1 VRRLRWVA
9 LVVASAL
16 STSASPGSG
25 AGEIDGRIVLA
36 GTAGESPAS
45 EAAVWLPGVRDPNPL
60 YRPEPV
66 VRQKDKRF
74 DPHVLAVKRG
84 TTVGFPNLDRIFHNV
99 FSLTPGGEFDLGL
112 YRGGSSREV
121 RFDAPGLVRVFCNIH
136 SQMAAYVLV
145 TEGPSFAV
153 AGEDGAYRIGG
164 LAPGEHLVRV
174 WHEKGGGKEQRVQV
188 HAGEVA
194 TLDFRL
200 DASGWVERPH
210 KNKNGQD
217 YPPVARDADRY

>member
-1 VRRLRWVA
+1 MRRLRWVA
-9 LVVASAL
+9 LLVPSVLVAF
-16 STSASPGSG
+16 ASPGSG
-25 AGEIDGRIVLA
+25 AGEIDGRVVLT
-36 GTAGESPAS
+36 GSAGESPAS
-45 EAAVWLPGVRDPNPL
+45 EAAVWLPGANEPNPL
-60 YRPEPV
+60 YRHEPV

-84 TTVGFPNLDRIFHNV
+84 TTVAFPNLDRIFHNV
-99 FSLTPGGEFDLGL
+99 FSLTPGSAFDLGL

-121 RFDAPGLVRVFCNIH
+121 RLETPGLVRVFCNIH

-153 AGEDGAYRIGG
+153 ADEDGGYRVGG
-164 LAPGEHLVRV
+164 LSPGQHVVRV
-174 WHEKGGGKEQRVQV
+174 WHEKGGGSEQRVEV
-188 HAGEVA
+188 RAGEIA
-194 TLDFRL
+194 RLDFRL